1 MQWNGVG
8 HCGSGGL
15 GLPFR
20 SPNSILLY
28 HINSP
33 EPYKL
38 SYFFSRKPIFYS
50 ADRFRSSKSGGLIAD
65 FSKDL
70 GNSVHVVKIGD
81 DTASGPHP
89 YNPYPENYAG
99 PGMLTCFK
107 GSNKMT
113 TLNIVDCKKTC
124 DTFGQSSCDFKNHKN
139 DAMC

>member
-81 DTASGPHP
+81 ETASGPHP

-99 PGMLTCFK
+99 PGRLTCSK
-107 GSNKMT
+107 GST
-113 TLNIVDCKKTC
+113 TVT
-124 DTFGQSSCDFKNHKN
+124 
-139 DAMC
+139 